1 MNIIIVVAAAIS
13 MTIVCQKRRDLKYW
27 PIPYILTMIGVLF
40 SSGSNIINPE
50 WTLGLFISR
59 LFYIFSSI
67 TIFFIVFKE
76 YRETYPR
83 NKNNDTKINAITN
96 TTLFISVLMIIT
108 IFEIIVV
115 ILNVISAIML
125 IRIFL
130 KKKTFTHFF
139 LSISLCTIILD
150 LIFLIILKSG
160 IEGMRLYYLGI
171 TIIFFTM
178 LLITSFV
185 ALLDK
190 KIMKVL
196 FEKNELKDKYSH
208 DLGNIL
214 HTISITYEFIKL
226 KKYSDNELSDLDNLI
241 KDKMSEAS
249 DLVKFIRGL

>member
-1 MNIIIVVAAAIS
+1 
-13 MTIVCQKRRDLKYW
+13 
-27 PIPYILTMIGVLF
+27 
-40 SSGSNIINPE
+40 
-50 WTLGLFISR
+50 
-59 LFYIFSSI
+59 
-67 TIFFIVFKE
+67 
-76 YRETYPR
+76 
-83 NKNNDTKINAITN
+83 
-96 TTLFISVLMIIT
+96 
-108 IFEIIVV
+108 
-115 ILNVISAIML
+115 
-125 IRIFL
+125 
-130 KKKTFTHFF
+130 
-139 LSISLCTIILD
+139 
-150 LIFLIILKSG
+150 
-160 IEGMRLYYLGI
+160 
-171 TIIFFTM
+171 M